1 MNTNSSIRKG
11 VCADTKKRCAFKH
24 VIAQDIQTGETVEQR
39 QLQNS
44 VDRARF
50 ETARRKDELE
60 GPISVPAQY

>member
-11 VCADTKKRCAFKH
+11 VYADTKKRCAFKH